1 MWLLHLAALLM
12 KKIFLYIFSILK
24 GTLDMVFTYC
34 TAGVIKLKADIFVPA
49 GELIPWPIFLFAL
62 FYLQPSS
69 SVIGQHRMRN
79 SAAGCTGAIGKLPPC
94 AGFSSQVKTTGFIV

>member
-1 MWLLHLAALLM
+1 
-12 KKIFLYIFSILK
+12 
-24 GTLDMVFTYC
+24 MVFTCC

-69 SVIGQHRMRN
+69 SVIGQHLMHN
-79 SAAGCTGAIGKLPPC
+79 SAAGCTGAIRELPAC
-94 AGFSSQVKTTGFIV
+94 AGFSSRVKTTALLIDITSVCLYINTGSQLVFL